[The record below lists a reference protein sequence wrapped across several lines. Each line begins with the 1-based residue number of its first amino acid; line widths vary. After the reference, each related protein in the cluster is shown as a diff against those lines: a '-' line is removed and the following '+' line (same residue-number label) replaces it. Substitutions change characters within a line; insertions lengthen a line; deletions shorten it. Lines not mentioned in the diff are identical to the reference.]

1 MKIIQVHNYYKQAGG
16 EDEVVSA
23 EKKMLIDAGHQVI
36 TYYKNNDDISG
47 FRSMLLTC
55 VKTIWN
61 PATVIEFRKLL
72 KKDRPDVVHCHN
84 TFPLISPAI
93 YWACAK
99 ESIPVV
105 QTLHNYRL
113 LCPSANL
120 FFKGKIYESSIG
132 KLFPWQAVRDRV
144 YRNSRFGTLVVA
156 SMLFVHRII
165 GTWKNKVTLYIALTQ
180 FHKEKMIEGG
190 LSENLIMVKPNFI
203 SEEPEIMISD
213 SLNIEIN
220 RPILL
225 FVGRLSPEKGCS
237 LLIHAWKKVEQK
249 NKKKPLL
256 LIAGDGPEKNFLEN
270 LCKSLSLKEIRF
282 LGLQSREQIQ
292 YLMAKADLL
301 IFPSLWYEG
310 FPMTIVEALN
320 RGLPVVASN
329 IGSMRSI
336 IVDGINGFKFKPG
349 DIDDLTDCIK
359 NVLENSNELKEI
371 RDRMLNKPN
380 PEYKSSG
387 NLESLL
393 QIYKKATLRVN

>member
-1 MKIIQVHNYYKQAGG
+1 MKIIQVHNYYQQAGG
-16 EDEVVSA
+16 EDSVVSA

-47 FRSMLLTC
+47 FRSMLLTS

-120 FFKGKIYESSIG
+120 FFKGEIYESSIG

-144 YRNSRFGTLVVA
+144 YRNSRVGTLVVA
-156 SMLFVHRII
+156 SMLFLHRII

-190 LSENLIMVKPNFI
+190 LPENLIMVKPNFI

-249 NKKKPLL
+249 NKKKPIL
-256 LIAGDGPEKNFLEN
+256 LIAGDGPEKNLLEN
-270 LCKSLSLKEIRF
+270 LCNSLSLKEIRF

-380 PEYKSSG
+380 SEYKSSG

>member
-1 MKIIQVHNYYKQAGG
+1 MRIIQVHNYYKQAGG

-23 EKKMLIDAGHQVI
+23 EKAILEDDGHQVI
-36 TYYKNNDDISG
+36 TYYKNNDAISS
-47 FRSMLLTC
+47 FRSMLISGM
-55 VKTIWN
+55 KTIWN

-72 KKDRPDVVHCHN
+72 KKNRPDVVHCHN

-99 ESIPVV
+99 ENIPVV

-120 FFKGKIYESSIG
+120 FFEGEIYESSIG

-144 YRNSRFGTLVVA
+144 YRNSRVGTLVVA
-156 SMLFVHRII
+156 SMLFLHRII

-190 LSENLIMVKPNFI
+190 LPENLIMVKPNFI

-213 SLNIEIN
+213 TLSIESN

-249 NKKKPLL
+249 SKKQPLL
-256 LIAGDGPEKNFLEN
+256 LIAGDGPEKNLLEK
-270 LCKSLSLKEIRF
+270 LCNSLNLKEIRF

-310 FPMTIVEALN
+310 FPMTLVEALN
-320 RGLPVVASN
+320 RGLPVLASN
-329 IGSMRSI
+329 IGSMQSI

-349 DIDDLTDCIK
+349 DIDNLVDCIK
-359 NVLENSNELKEI
+359 NAL
-371 RDRMLNKPN
+371 
-380 PEYKSSG
+380 G
-387 NLESLL
+387 LL
-393 QIYKKATLRVN
+393 

>member
-47 FRSMLLTC
+47 FRSMLLTS

-120 FFKGKIYESSIG
+120 FFKGEIYESSIG

-144 YRNSRFGTLVVA
+144 YRNSRVGTLVVA
-156 SMLFVHRII
+156 SMLFLHRII

-190 LSENLIMVKPNFI
+190 LPENLIMVKPNFI
-203 SEEPEIMISD
+203 SEEPETMISD

-256 LIAGDGPEKNFLEN
+256 LIAGDGPEKNLLEN
-270 LCKSLSLKEIRF
+270 LCNSLSLKEIRF

-292 YLMAKADLL
+292 YLMAKADFL

>member
-1 MKIIQVHNYYKQAGG
+1 MRIIQVHNYYKQAGG
-16 EDEVVSA
+16 EDEVVAA
-23 EKKMLIDAGHQVI
+23 EKAMLIDAGHQVI
-36 TYYKNNDDISG
+36 TYYKNNDAISG
-47 FRSMLLTC
+47 FRSMLISSM
-55 VKTIWN
+55 KTIWN

-72 KKDRPDVVHCHN
+72 KKNRPDLVHCHN

-99 ESIPVV
+99 EKIPVV

-120 FFKGKIYESSIG
+120 FFKGEIYESSIG
-132 KLFPWQAVRDRV
+132 KLFPWQAVKDRV
-144 YRNSRFGTLVVA
+144 YRNSRVGTLVVV
-156 SMLFVHRII
+156 SMLFLHRII

-180 FHKEKMIEGG
+180 FQKEKMIEGG
-190 LSENLIMVKPNFI
+190 LPENLIMVKPNFI

-213 SLNIEIN
+213 SLNIESN
-220 RPILL
+220 CPILL

-237 LLIHAWKKVEQK
+237 LLIHALKKLE
-249 NKKKPLL
+249 KKDKKQPLL
-256 LIAGDGPEKNFLEN
+256 LIAGDGPEKNLLEKLCISLN
-270 LCKSLSLKEIRF
+270 LKDIRF

-349 DIDDLTDCIK
+349 DIDNLADCIK
-359 NVLENSNELKEI
+359 NALENSNEIKEM

>member
-47 FRSMLLTC
+47 FRSMLLTSM
-55 VKTIWN
+55 KTIWN

-99 ESIPVV
+99 ENIPVV

-120 FFKGKIYESSIG
+120 FFKGEIYESSIG

-144 YRNSRFGTLVVA
+144 YRNSRVGTLVVA
-156 SMLFVHRII
+156 SMLFLHRII

-190 LSENLIMVKPNFI
+190 LPENLIMVKPNFI

-213 SLNIEIN
+213 FLNIEIN

-256 LIAGDGPEKNFLEN
+256 LIAGDGPEKNLLEN
-270 LCKSLSLKEIRF
+270 LCNSLSLKEIRF

>member
-1 MKIIQVHNYYKQAGG
+1 MRIIQVHNYYKQAGG

-23 EKKMLIDAGHQVI
+23 EKAMLIDAGHQVI
-36 TYYKNNDDISG
+36 TYYKNNDAISG
-47 FRSMLLTC
+47 FRSMLISSM
-55 VKTIWN
+55 KTIWN

-72 KKDRPDVVHCHN
+72 KKNRPDLVHCHN

-99 ESIPVV
+99 EKIPVV

-120 FFKGKIYESSIG
+120 FFKGEIYESSIG
-132 KLFPWQAVRDRV
+132 KLFPWQAVKDRV
-144 YRNSRFGTLVVA
+144 YRNSRVGTLVVV
-156 SMLFVHRII
+156 SMLFLHRII

-180 FHKEKMIEGG
+180 FQKEKMIEGG
-190 LSENLIMVKPNFI
+190 LPENLIMVKPNFI

-213 SLNIEIN
+213 SLNIESN
-220 RPILL
+220 CPILL

-237 LLIHAWKKVEQK
+237 LLIHAWKKLE
-249 NKKKPLL
+249 KKDKKQPLL
-256 LIAGDGPEKNFLEN
+256 LIAGDGPEKNLLEKLCISLN
-270 LCKSLSLKEIRF
+270 LKDIRF

-349 DIDDLTDCIK
+349 DIDNLADCIK
-359 NVLENSNELKEI
+359 NALENSNEIKEM